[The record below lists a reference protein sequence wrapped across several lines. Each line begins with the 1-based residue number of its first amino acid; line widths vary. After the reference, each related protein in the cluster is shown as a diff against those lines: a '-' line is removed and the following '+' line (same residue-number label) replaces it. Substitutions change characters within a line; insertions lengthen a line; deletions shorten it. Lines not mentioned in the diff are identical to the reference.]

1 MTYTSGG
8 DTILTVIRRML
19 FAFTVLWL
27 VLLPGVARSVTFSV
41 PPVDEVKDLHGDP
54 SRAQLVIFLAGN
66 QYMLMPAL
74 LAKFREVHPEVRDV
88 YYETLPPG
96 IVAKQM
102 EQGALQI
109 GNLTVRVR
117 PDVFMAGTRRMT
129 MLRRAGFVHAAHV
142 YAVNEL
148 AIMVHAGNPLH
159 IESLRDLGRPRVRVA
174 MPNPAWEG
182 VGEQIDLA
190 YRKAGGEPL
199 EHAIMVTKVRA
210 GSTIL
215 TRIHHRQ
222 TPLFILDRRADAGP
236 VWISEALYQQR
247 IGAPLQTVRIPA
259 SENVTARYEAAQV
272 REAPHPAL
280 AKAFVEFLTT
290 PAARAVYRAYGFGEP
305 K

>member
-1 MTYTSGG
+1 MLPALAALLFV
-8 DTILTVIRRML
+8 LTP
-19 FAFTVLWL
+19 A
-27 VLLPGVARSVTFSV
+27 AAQSVSFSV
-41 PPVDEVKDLHGDP
+41 PPVDEVMDLHGDP
-54 SRAQLVIFLAGN
+54 SQAQLVIFLAGN
-66 QYMLMPAL
+66 QYMVMPGL
-74 LAKFREVHPEVRDV
+74 LSKFRGLHPEARDV

-102 EQGALQI
+102 KQGVLQI
-109 GNLTVRVR
+109 GSLTIRVR

-129 MLRRAGFVHAAHV
+129 MMRHDGLVGAVHV
-142 YAVNEL
+142 YATNEL
-148 AIMVHAGNPLH
+148 AIMVRAGNPLH
-159 IESLRDLGRPRVRVA
+159 IESLRDLGRPGVRVA

-190 YRKAGGEPL
+190 YRKAGGEQL
-199 EHAIMVTKVRA
+199 ERVVMVTKVRR
-210 GSTIL
+210 GSTTL

-222 TPLFILDRRADAGP
+222 TPLFIREHRADAGP

-259 SENVTARYEAAQV
+259 AQNVTARYEAAQV